1 MKIEGKK
8 TIIKYCLICINI
20 LMFIV
25 ISYINIRTY
34 YIYYDFFQ
42 MHDLPV
48 ITYNHTYVTLYY
60 VLFVVCIVLKNS
72 RIKENKAKKVI
83 YIVLL
88 SIGFLFGVFSIYK
101 YHKISQFLNIFSFSS
116 ASIVIISQ
124 VYNYLN
130 KEIIENETT
139 K

>member
-1 MKIEGKK
+1 
-8 TIIKYCLICINI
+8 
-20 LMFIV
+20 
-25 ISYINIRTY
+25 
-34 YIYYDFFQ
+34 